1 MEKKIRFTETEMK
14 VLKVLEGTEGKSF
27 TLAELSSMVGM
38 ELKAG
43 HIMALVRTK
52 GKLVKGEDATVPCVS
67 KRKVS
72 TYGLMEGCGSI
83 DELKPTQKSIM
94 EALMEKGVGAFF
106 TLEEIGAMVGK
117 KLTAG
122 HITAL
127 LHTYVEKGEDRIV
140 ESESTKKV
148 STYKLA

>member
-14 VLKVLEGTEGKSF
+14 VLKVLEGTEGKEF

-52 GKLVKGEDATVPCVS
+52 GKLVKGEDATVPCIS

-83 DELKPTQKSIM
+83 DELKSTQKSIM
-94 EALMEKGVGAFF
+94 EALMEKGAGAFF
-106 TLEEIGAMVGK
+106 TLEEIGTMVGK